1 MTMPSEAADSL
12 QSPDSLQKKHAS
24 AGVAMSVATLSMA
37 AASGLQ
43 ALLYLNSF
51 GVNGRT
57 DGFFVAFALYTIVG
71 VFSQS
76 IRMTSANLLIGERPR
91 LVPAEYGVC
100 LALIAVPMLILTIP
114 LAGPFAH
121 LLAPGLDAADRAVTT
136 DALPLLGLAAAMQL
150 WSAGG
155 ATLLAVR
162 DRFNSIAAAYILGA
176 GAGLVVYLLV
186 SPLAEELVLGWSML
200 AMALT
205 TLIVMLIG
213 LRGARPERASAKPSF
228 RPPRLVSMSG
238 LILARTAIYLVFN
251 ALYMVTLAFASG
263 YAVGDATVLSYAY
276 LFASYLVA
284 GTAFALGLSRIAD
297 MRRGALGDWREVLT
311 DTVPSGFR
319 YSMLIA
325 APALAGLIVAGA
337 PLIGELLPHS
347 FNAGDVETLRAF
359 AALLVPW
366 TVAALLVNLFLPALL
381 ALGYGRL
388 VNAMAPGLLVL
399 HVAATAIGGM
409 LLGSTGVV
417 GAAFIAP
424 AVFAAVLL
432 VVGVKEDRWALVRT
446 LAGDG
451 GRLSAFAAGSF
462 AAGAL
467 LATLLADGLPE
478 TILAG
483 ALGCAFYA
491 VCLLLAVPRL
501 LQVMLG
507 AIRPKKAD
515 EAQPVGV
522 RPASSSISAR

>member
-1 MTMPSEAADSL
+1 MSSQAVDRM
-12 QSPDSLQKKHAS
+12 QKKHAS

-51 GVNGRT
+51 GVDGRT

-91 LVPAEYGVC
+91 LVAAEYGVC
-100 LALIAVPMLILTIP
+100 LGLIAIPILILTIP
-114 LAGPFAH
+114 FADQFAR
-121 LLAPGLDAADRAVTT
+121 LLAPGLDSADRAVTT

-162 DRFNSIAAAYILGA
+162 DRFNAIAGAYIA
-176 GAGLVVYLLV
+176 GAVAGLAVYVAVAPLV
-186 SPLAEELVLGWSML
+186 DELALGWSML
-200 AMALT
+200 AMALV
-205 TLIVMLIG
+205 TLTVMLAG
-213 LRGARPERASAKPSF
+213 LRGARSEGAAAKPSF
-228 RPPRLVSMSG
+228 APARLVSMSG

-284 GTAFALGLSRIAD
+284 ATAFALGLSRIAD
-297 MRRGALGDWREVLT
+297 MRRGALGEWREMLT

-319 YSMLIA
+319 YSMLIV
-325 APALAGLIVAGA
+325 APAMAGLVVAGA

-347 FNAGDVETLRAF
+347 FDAGDVETLRVF
-359 AALLVPW
+359 AALLAPW
-366 TVAALLVNLFLPALL
+366 AVAALLVNLFLPALL
-381 ALGYGRL
+381 ALGHGRL
-388 VNAMAPGLLVL
+388 VNALSPGLLGL
-399 HVAATAIGGM
+399 HIAATAVGGM
-409 LLGSTGVV
+409 LLGSDGVV
-417 GAAFIAP
+417 GAAFVAP
-424 AVFAAVLL
+424 AVFAGVLL
-432 VVGVKEDRWALVRT
+432 CVGVREGRWALVRT

-451 GRLSAFAAGSF
+451 GRLAAFAAASF
-462 AAGAL
+462 AGAALIAG
-467 LATLLADGLPE
+467 LLADGLPE
-478 TILAG
+478 ALLAG
-483 ALGCAFYA
+483 TLGCGFYA

-501 LQVMLG
+501 VGVMLG
-507 AIRPKKAD
+507 AIRSRPGVDPA
-515 EAQPVGV
+515 EAAS
-522 RPASSSISAR
+522 PASQA

>member
-1 MTMPSEAADSL
+1 MTMQSQTGDAL
-12 QSPDSLQKKHAS
+12 QEKHAS
-24 AGVAMSVATLSMA
+24 AGVAMAVATLSMA

-57 DGFFVAFALYTIVG
+57 DGFFVAFVLYTVIG

-76 IRMTSANLLIGERPR
+76 IRMTSANLLIGDRPR
-91 LVPAEYGVC
+91 LVTVEYGAC
-100 LALIAVPMLILTIP
+100 LGLIAIPVLILTIP
-114 LAGPFAH
+114 FAGQFAH
-121 LLAPGLDAADRAVTT
+121 LLAPGLDSADRAVTV
-136 DALPLLGLAAAMQL
+136 DALPLLGLAAVLQL

-162 DRFNSIAAAYILGA
+162 DRFNAIAGAYIVGA
-176 GAGLVVYLLV
+176 VAGLVVYVIV
-186 SPLAEELVLGWSML
+186 SPLADELVLGWSML
-200 AMALT
+200 AMALV
-205 TLIVMLIG
+205 TLVTMLLG
-213 LRGARPERASAKPSF
+213 LRRARPESAASRPSF
-228 RPPRLVSMSG
+228 APARLVSMSG

-297 MRRGALGDWREVLT
+297 MRRGALGNWREVLT

-319 YSMLIA
+319 YSMLIV
-325 APALAGLIVAGA
+325 APAMAALIVAGA

-359 AALLVPW
+359 AALLFPW
-366 TVAALLVNLFLPALL
+366 AVAALLVNLLLPAML

-399 HVAATAIGGM
+399 HVAATAVGGM

-417 GAAFIAP
+417 GAAFVAP
-424 AVFAAVLL
+424 AAFAALL
-432 VVGVKEDRWALVRT
+432 FVVGVREGRWALVRT

-462 AAGAL
+462 GGAAL
-467 LATLLADGLPE
+467 LAALVFHGLPE
-478 TILAG
+478 ALLAG
-483 ALGCAFYA
+483 AFGCALYA
-491 VCLLLAVPRL
+491 ACLRVAVPRQL
-501 LQVMLG
+501 HVMVA
-507 AIRPKKAD
+507 AISSKPG
-515 EAQPVGV
+515 EAQAATP

>member
-1 MTMPSEAADSL
+1 MSSQAADSM
-12 QSPDSLQKKHAS
+12 QEKHAS

-91 LVPAEYGVC
+91 LLTAEYGVC
-100 LALIAVPMLILTIP
+100 LGLIAVPILVLTIP
-114 LAGPFAH
+114 LADQFAH
-121 LLAPGLDAADRAVTT
+121 LLAPGLSGADRAVTA
-136 DALPLLGLAAAMQL
+136 DALPLLGLAAALQL
-150 WSAGG
+150 WAAGG

-162 DRFNSIAAAYILGA
+162 DRFNSIAAAYIF
-176 GAGLVVYLLV
+176 GAGLGLIVYLVV
-186 SPLAEELVLGWSML
+186 SPLAEELTLGWSML
-200 AMALT
+200 AMAVG
-205 TLIVMLIG
+205 TLAVMLVG
-213 LRGARPERASAKPSF
+213 LRGARPAAAAAAKPSF
-228 RPPRLVSMSG
+228 APARLVSMSG

-297 MRRGALGDWREVLT
+297 MRRGALGEWREMLT

-347 FNAGDVETLRAF
+347 FDPADVETLRVF
-359 AALLVPW
+359 AALMAPW
-366 TVAALLVNLFLPALL
+366 MVAALLVNLLLPALL
-381 ALGYGRL
+381 ALGHGRL
-388 VNAMAPGLLVL
+388 VNALAPPLLAL
-399 HVAATAIGGM
+399 HIGATALGGA
-409 LLGSTGVV
+409 LFGSDGVV
-417 GAAFIAP
+417 GAAFVAP
-424 AVFAAVLL
+424 AAFAVVLFF
-432 VVGVKEDRWALVRT
+432 VGVRDGRWALAGT
-446 LAGDG
+446 LASDG
-451 GRLSAFAAGSF
+451 GRLAAFAVASF
-462 AAGAL
+462 GGAALVSSL
-467 LATLLADGLPE
+467 LSDGLAE
-478 TILAG
+478 ALLAG
-483 ALGCAFYA
+483 ALGCALYA
-491 VCLLLAVPRL
+491 GCVLLTTPRL
-501 LQVMLG
+501 LSVLLG
-507 AIRPKKAD
+507 AIRKAPSVD
-515 EAQPVGV
+515 QAAETA